1 MYEYVMSQGR
11 RSQGFT
17 LIELMVALV
26 VGSILLAIA
35 VPSYQQQVRTSR
47 RTEAKAA
54 LLDLAGRE
62 ERFMSTNGVAY
73 SNQFAQLG
81 YAAWPTP
88 VGSGYYTIA
97 QPVICASGAAACPTV
112 STFTITA
119 IPVAGTSQAAD
130 TPCQSFTVTS
140 TGQRT
145 SADGGGLDTTTTCW
159 Q

>member
-1 MYEYVMSQGR
+1 MSPSR
-11 RSQGFT
+11 RYRGFT
-17 LIELMVALV
+17 LIELMVAV
-26 VGSILLAIA
+26 VVASILLAVA
-35 VPSYQQQVRTSR
+35 VPSYQQQVRKSR

-73 SNQFAQLG
+73 SNGFAALG
-81 YAAWPTP
+81 YAGWGAANP
-88 VGSGYYTIA
+88 VGSGYYSIA
-97 QPVICASGAAACPTV
+97 APVICNSGAAGCPTV

-119 IPVAGTSQAAD
+119 VPVAGTTQALD

-140 TGQRT
+140 TGLRT
-145 SADGGGLDTTTTCW
+145 SADGGGADTTATCW